1 MLVPLTVANVLLRV
15 VSARVLVPAVT
26 VAAAY
31 HPEGSH
37 RGILWAGGPLTI
49 EVLKL
54 LAIERTAIGVPG
66 LSAEGLSD
74 IGILPLLVTHVVA
87 AAAVRSEVDSLQD
100 GACGAGHHVLAV
112 EVLQPIA
119 SGGCAAPRQRVG
131 HREIASLGV
140 GQGHGL
146 DLGERGHGALVG
158 GLGVEHAD
166 HVVRLLPG
174 RGVGG
179 LGLGVGV
186 GDGLL
191 DGHLGRA
198 LALPHEHRGLF
209 LGGGHTLGSG
219 LVL

>member
-1 MLVPLTVANVLLRV
+1 MLVPLTVANVLLIV
-15 VSARVLVPAVT
+15 VSARVLVPLGTA
-26 VAAAY
+26 AAAY

-37 RGILWAGGPLTI
+37 RGILSAGGPLTI

-54 LAIERTAIGVPG
+54 LAIERSARGVLG
-66 LSAEGLSD
+66 LSVEGLRD

-87 AAAVRSEVDSLQD
+87 AAAVRTEVGSLQD
-100 GACGAGHHVLAV
+100 GACGVGHHVLAV

-119 SGGCAAPRQRVG
+119 SGGCAARVRGG
-131 HREIASLGV
+131 HREIA
-140 GQGHGL
+140 
-146 DLGERGHGALVG
+146 R
-158 GLGVEHAD
+158 LGVEHAD

-191 DGHLGRA
+191 DGRLGRA

-219 LVL
+219 LGLGLLLGVMRL

>member
-1 MLVPLTVANVLLRV
+1 MLVPLTVANVLLIV
-15 VSARVLVPAVT
+15 VSARVLVPLGTA
-26 VAAAY
+26 AAAY

-37 RGILWAGGPLTI
+37 RGILSAGGPLTI

-54 LAIERTAIGVPG
+54 LAIERSARGVLG
-66 LSAEGLSD
+66 LSVEGLRD

-87 AAAVRSEVDSLQD
+87 AAAVRTEVGSLQD
-100 GACGAGHHVLAV
+100 GACGVGHHVLAV

-119 SGGCAAPRQRVG
+119 SGGCAARVRGG

-146 DLGERGHGALVG
+146 DHGERGHGALVG

-179 LGLGVGV
+179 
-186 GDGLL
+186 
-191 DGHLGRA
+191 
-198 LALPHEHRGLF
+198 
-209 LGGGHTLGSG
+209 
-219 LVL
+219 

>member
-54 LAIERTAIGVPG
+54 LAIERTAIGVLG

-100 GACGAGHHVLAV
+100 GACGVGHHVLAV
-112 EVLQPIA
+112 EVLQPPA
-119 SGGCAAPRQRVG
+119 SGECAARVSVG
-131 HREIASLGV
+131 HRELASLGV

-198 LALPHEHRGLF
+198 LALLHQ
-209 LGGGHTLGSG
+209 LGS
-219 LVL
+219 